1 MFFFKNTSE
10 RSIDILKDNLNT
22 TEYTEIINN
31 TDKEIK
37 KDQNGDN
44 IQRYYFHFK
53 ILVIN
58 LMKIL

>member
-1 MFFFKNTSE
+1 MFFFKNNSE